1 MEIIFIF
8 YYKTNNTVK
17 RRRINSVVVKYSS
30 SKNTTRSVISMRE
43 NLNGGATMNIEYL
56 DYRNM
61 KDFYTISELCEMFGK
76 SKIELKKLSKMLR
89 ACLKNQELCSKATKW
104 Q

>member
-1 MEIIFIF
+1 MEIISIF

-43 NLNGGATMNIEYL
+43 NLNGGATINIEYL

-61 KDFYTISELCEMFGK
+61 KDFYTISELC
-76 SKIELKKLSKMLR
+76 
-89 ACLKNQELCSKATKW
+89 
-104 Q
+104 